1 MKLCDCEIFCGIISE
16 DPIFYLC
23 ACIQMWYY
31 FNRTDLFVLL
41 ISSIP
46 MFVFKINWIQLL
58 VHDNTTSP
66 RACLDIAAW
75 NPDCVCHAS
84 SGWEKWLLPKGL
96 FHCLAVFIGYT
107 AHIVVMAVGYVTE
120 LDYASMQWLNSDIG
134 HQFSGIQGGRFEQTP
149 CDNTIGIFFNLF
161 VFRNVY

>member
-1 MKLCDCEIFCGIISE
+1 MWEKPPSQLTVCLQTQPVQAACYVGRTVFTTSYYVGAYWSYIIAAVSSLLLHVVLKKTLEIHVAMKLCDCEIFCGIISE

-46 MFVFKINWIQLL
+46 MFVFKIHWIQLL

-66 RACLDIAAW
+66 RACLDIAA
-75 NPDCVCHAS
+75 
-84 SGWEKWLLPKGL
+84 
-96 FHCLAVFIGYT
+96 
-107 AHIVVMAVGYVTE
+107 
-120 LDYASMQWLNSDIG
+120 
-134 HQFSGIQGGRFEQTP
+134 
-149 CDNTIGIFFNLF
+149 
-161 VFRNVY
+161 